1 MQEKSKRGIVY
12 VLTNHYL
19 SDLVKIGRTK
29 NLPDRLVTL
38 NTAVPQNFDVRCAV
52 EVPDAVKLEGQLHK
66 AFEVQG
72 VGRIRAT
79 RRPEFFKVPF
89 ENVVSA
95 MKLAVALIE
104 GAKFVRDD
112 HKVGNMKDDPTPDV
126 SPNGEAEKQARKGQ
140 EERGRINFSALDIQK
155 GSTLSLS
162 RDPKKTAKVVS
173 NSTVKYEGDTLSPSK
188 AAQRAMGYPY
198 GISGSEY
205 WEYEGEILSARRKRL
220 AGE

>member
-1 MQEKSKRGIVY
+1 MLGKSKKGIVY

-52 EVPDAVKLEGQLHK
+52 EVPDAVKLEGLLHK
-66 AFEVQG
+66 AFEAQG
-72 VGRIRAT
+72 VGRISST
-79 RRPEFFKVPF
+79 RRPEFFKVSF

-104 GAKFVRDD
+104 DAKFVRDD

-140 EERGRINFSALDIQK
+140 EGGRINFSALDIQK

-173 NSTVKYEGDTLSPSK
+173 DSTVEYEGEPLSPSK
-188 AAQRAMGYPY
+188 AAQRAMRYPY